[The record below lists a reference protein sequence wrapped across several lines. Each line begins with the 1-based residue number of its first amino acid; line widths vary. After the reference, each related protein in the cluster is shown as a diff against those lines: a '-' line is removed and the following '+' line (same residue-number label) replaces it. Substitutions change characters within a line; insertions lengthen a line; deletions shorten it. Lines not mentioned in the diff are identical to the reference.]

1 MPLYDPITYTAAQAA
16 LDNARENPELVGPQL
31 GLSTQQV
38 LNLVLLA
45 TYLRGLPDDYTRFDM
60 FAFYNHKFYTQNNPE
75 DALALAAESCGTVGC
90 AVGHGPV
97 AGVQS
102 YPGESWTA
110 YTERCFIPDGSPLFE
125 FFFSDDWQTKDNT
138 PQGAAARIA
147 YVLAGETDWREY
159 DEDDYGQVDY
169 TGYLL

>member
-1 MPLYDPITYTAAQAA
+1 MPLYDPIAYTAAQAA
-16 LDNARENPELVGPQL
+16 LDNARENPELVGPEL

-38 LNLVLLA
+38 LNLVTLA
-45 TYLRGLPDDYTRFDM
+45 MYLRNLPDDYTRFDM
-60 FAFYNHKFYTQNNPE
+60 FSFYDHKFYTQTNPE
-75 DALALAAESCGTVGC
+75 DALSLAHSCGTVGC

-97 AGVQS
+97 AGVET
-102 YPGESWTA
+102 YPGESWPQ
-110 YTERCFIPDGSPLFE
+110 YTERCFIPESSPLFALL
-125 FFFSDDWQTKDNT
+125 FDDSWQTKDNT

-159 DEDDYGQVDY
+159 DEDDYDQVDY